1 MFLSI
6 ILFLKYEKTNA
17 TYLQNLLIEHFYGII
32 VLCEDSQYFLGGF
45 IMEEWNGKKVNFKR
59 IYSQIVKFGATVPE
73 LAKEYEMEEQA
84 FVEMIEKNFD
94 QKVFSTLVKANKR
107 KLKKKRSN
115 KEMLS
120 AKPVV
125 KKSQERE
132 EENKKNNVFETSL
145 DSILNGVKAL
155 DKVKEGI
162 IAEISREEKTLNKAT
177 QILKV
182 CKESVAE
189 KQRNFDKAKE
199 ALKVAQKEQDRA
211 NEVAEKHFQFIEKLK
226 SELNGIDIHI
236 NELKEKVIYLVAPG
250 YMGEK
255 PEFGTFYSTTMV
267 EGYDSLSVVEI
278 SEDYTIEPEI
288 KDMLIAGYDSLN
300 DYIKALR
307 FVMLCMEYTLND
319 IEYTVLVDDE
329 RVKSLLKKYVE

>member
-1 MFLSI
+1 
-6 ILFLKYEKTNA
+6 
-17 TYLQNLLIEHFYGII
+17 
-32 VLCEDSQYFLGGF
+32 
-45 IMEEWNGKKVNFKR
+45 MEEWNGKKVNFKR

-329 RVKSLLKKYVE
+329 RVKSLLKKYGE